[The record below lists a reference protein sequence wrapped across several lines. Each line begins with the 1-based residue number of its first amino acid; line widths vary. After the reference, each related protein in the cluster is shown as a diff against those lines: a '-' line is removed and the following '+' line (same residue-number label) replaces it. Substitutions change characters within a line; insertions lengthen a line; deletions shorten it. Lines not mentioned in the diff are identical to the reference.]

1 MTTPLRNKAVGVILV
16 IGWAVILTAAWGIC
30 TPARAA
36 NALATSSAF
45 AGTSVASFN
54 VTMQVVPSLMPICT
68 ISVYQPPIVQQIP
81 IKCTSG
87 TQYTVETNA
96 DENGRIPFAG
106 AADFSMT
113 VYQDT
118 AMSKTFGKK
127 ANGNE
132 YAATST
138 GGSNYPANG
147 LPPVG
152 NYSGDIVYTVTF

>member
-1 MTTPLRNKAVGVILV
+1 MKYSIFAV
-16 IGWAVILTAAWGIC
+16 
-30 TPARAA
+30 PALL
-36 NALATSSAF
+36 LATSSAF
-45 AGTSVASFN
+45 AGTSGASFN
-54 VTMQVVPSLMPICT
+54 VAMQVVPSCT
-68 ISVYQPPIVQQIP
+68 ISVYQPPIVQQITVDYQPENWDLDTMIP

-138 GGSNYPANG
+138 GGSNEYIPTTLRFNYPANG

-152 NYSGDIVYTVTF
+152 NYSADIVYTVTF